1 MTTIYLINNSLTMN
15 NLNFPDKETLEQK
28 REKRILSIEGE
39 EESKRLVHN
48 KDLQKV
54 QYIYSSS
61 YVMSIATAKYLAQ
74 DLELDI
80 NIRSE
85 LGERVIGNL
94 GDKKIRMITEIQ
106 ENDFDYKLAGGES
119 LNEVKNRMSRFV
131 NQLLEKHADKT
142 ISLYTQ
148 NVAITCLL
156 SKWCKKGFNLD
167 NRLILNYQ
175 DEAIIDGAWDGIN
188 MIELVF
194 DGKDLVSI
202 KRKNRNFPIFHFLLC
217 QLFSILLYH
226 RLYIQMGLIFLVLL
240 VFHIFLLEKH
250 IKGRF
255 FHQCK
260 HVLELL
266 FLHIYYI
273 LVFSF

>member
-142 ISLYTQ
+142 IALFTH

-194 DGKDLVSI
+194 DGKDLVLI
-202 KRKNRNFPIFHFLLC
+202 KRK
-217 QLFSILLYH
+217 
-226 RLYIQMGLIFLVLL
+226 
-240 VFHIFLLEKH
+240 K
-250 IKGRF
+250 
-255 FHQCK
+255 
-260 HVLELL
+260 
-266 FLHIYYI
+266 
-273 LVFSF
+273 

>member
-1 MTTIYLINNSLTMN
+1 MN

-85 LGERVIGNL
+85 LGERVIGHL

-142 ISLYTQ
+142 IALFTH

-194 DGKDLVSI
+194 DGKDLVLI
-202 KRKNRNFPIFHFLLC
+202 KRK
-217 QLFSILLYH
+217 
-226 RLYIQMGLIFLVLL
+226 
-240 VFHIFLLEKH
+240 K
-250 IKGRF
+250 
-255 FHQCK
+255 
-260 HVLELL
+260 
-266 FLHIYYI
+266 
-273 LVFSF
+273 